1 MLKKI
6 SFLALFL
13 FCGLLIS
20 QCRKE
25 PDDRYKGK
33 IPSIINPCDTV
44 SKAKFKADFDIVE
57 GIFGREESSVYE
69 VPTDTLSTF
78 MLKVKANG
86 DYDSYEWQIGE
97 DNRTFTT
104 KIVLLRIPDSETN
117 KRIKVKLI
125 AKKGYG
131 SCTSI
136 PAQVDSVEKSCVV
149 AMPPDNEGF
158 EKSGSKYVQAICGT
172 WLGATDDEPNRKFPV
187 RIINVGN
194 VNKATNEFGSIS
206 SFGVFMYNLPEGCG
220 GPAGGIHGSDPNRG
234 CGGIRVSDK
243 DGAPRLEIGHN
254 SIYIIKNSD
263 YSTCCPP
270 MQLKGRLDST
280 NRNKIIIDFVTV
292 TNSADFSRDS
302 VTRKTT
308 FRGNRM

>member
-25 PDDRYKGK
+25 PDDRYTGK
-33 IPSIINPCDTV
+33 IPSVINPCDTV

-97 DNRTFTT
+97 DNRIFTT

-117 KRIKVKLI
+117 KRIKVKLV

-149 AMPPDNEGF
+149 AMPPNEPGYQA
-158 EKSGSKYVQAICGT
+158 SGSKYVQAICGT
-172 WLGATDDEPNRKFPV
+172 WMGSTDDDPIRKFPV
-187 RIINVGN
+187 RVINDGYN
-194 VNKATNEFGSIS
+194 YEPQTLS
-206 SFGVFMYNLPEGCG
+206 STGLYIYNLPEGCG
-220 GPAGGIHGSDPNRG
+220 GPAHDVDISDPKRG
-234 CGGIRVSDK
+234 CGGVRINAK
-243 DGAPRLEIGHN
+243 DFAPRLEAGHN
-254 SIYIIKNSD
+254 SMYIIRNSY
-263 YSTCCPP
+263 YSKCCPT
-270 MQLKGRLDST
+270 MRLTGRLDSS

-292 TNSADFSRDS
+292 TNSADFLRDS
-302 VTRKTT
+302 VTRRTT